1 MNVSEEKAYQ
11 HWLYQAT
18 GIGRR
23 AFLRELGAV
32 GTAKEIYEL
41 LRTGE
46 LLHLMEER
54 EGNPQRVRKYLV
66 EMEEFTKSYEV
77 ENEYEKLCRRGIF
90 LVTKEEEAY
99 PGRLRT
105 IPDAPWALYYAG
117 RLPVEG
123 RSLAIIGARECTEY
137 GRHMAKEFG
146 AYLAENGV
154 QIISGMA
161 RGIDGISQEAALWKD
176 GYSLGVLGCG
186 VDVCYPECNRPLYE
200 MLLEKGGVC
209 SEYPP
214 GTAPRAMLFP
224 PRNRIISGLADA
236 VLVIEAREKSGTLI
250 TVDMALEQGRDV
262 YALPGRTTDP
272 LSLGCLRL
280 IRQGAGLVTSPQQ
293 LLEELQGGTEY
304 MPSCEQQELVFLEE
318 NLEKLYHLLDYEP
331 QSASVLIL
339 RYQTVYQEVISL
351 PVLLDGLLRLC
362 VLGYAVQTAGTYFAK
377 KG

>member
-1 MNVSEEKAYQ
+1 MSEEKAYQ
-11 HWLYQAT
+11 HWLYQAA

-23 AFLRELGAV
+23 AFLRELGAA
-32 GTAKEIYEL
+32 GTAKEIYEQF
-41 LRTGE
+41 RTGE
-46 LLHLMEER
+46 LLQRMEER
-54 EGNPQRVRKYLV
+54 KKNPEKVREYLG
-66 EMEEFTKSYEV
+66 EMEEFSKSYEV
-77 ENEYEKLCRRGIF
+77 EKEYEKLRCRAIS
-90 LVTKEEEAY
+90 LVTKEEEGY
-99 PGRLRT
+99 PERLRT

-123 RSLAIIGARECTEY
+123 RSVAVIGARDCTEY

-200 MLLEKGGVC
+200 KLLEKGGIC

-280 IRQGAGLVTSPQQ
+280 IRQGAGLVCTPQQ
-293 LLEELQGGTEY
+293 LLDELQGGTKC
-304 MPSCEQQELVFLEE
+304 MRLCEQQELVFLEE
-318 NLEKLYHLLDYEP
+318 SLEKLYRLLDYEP

-339 RYQTVYQEVISL
+339 RYQAAYQENISL
-351 PVLLDGLLRLC
+351 PELLDGLLRLC
-362 VLGYAVQTAGTYFAK
+362 VLGYVVQTAGTYFTK